1 MMVTATSLRLVG
13 DLTYTLALLSSDGT
27 EVASWLNDEGQ
38 CGLHALAAD
47 LTYMQAAAG
56 GC

>member
-1 MMVTATSLRLVG
+1 MVTATSLRLVG